1 MRVRAKAKGYYG
13 QLRAIDDVFEVTD
26 GLKASWFEEVEPEVA
41 TAAEAAKSPLD
52 HDGDGKPGGSTAPE
66 KTPLLKQLRK
76 QFRDLFG
83 KKPFSSWGEAELQA
97 KIAEAARTIVRP
109 APDGVGAE
117 SAGADTLGDK
127 P

>member
-1 MRVRAKAKGYYG
+1 MWVRATRKGYYG
-13 QLRAIDDVFEVTD
+13 QLREAGGEPFEVTD

-41 TAAEAAKSPLD
+41 AAAEAAKAPLD
-52 HDGDGKPGGSTAPE
+52 HDGDGKMGGSVAPE

-97 KIAEAARTIVRP
+97 KLAEAK
-109 APDGVGAE
+109 E
-117 SAGADTLGDK
+117 DTTGEKLGDVK
-127 P
+127 MGDAP